1 MKSKQKMKGK
11 FSRLKQ
17 TKKEKLNASC
27 EPRYQIKETQILD

>member
-17 TKKEKLNASC
+17 TKKEKLNALC
-27 EPRYQIKETQILD
+27 EPYQILD